1 MAMPGHLCRSYV
13 PTLDTPMKG
22 FIMST
27 ESADPKTSAA
37 SKTRFDAFSV
47 LGRFVVRAPWLMIAA
62 WIVVVGVLAVAF
74 PPLAKVVEGQTVQP
88 LPPKDMAAAEQ
99 MARDFGESAQNVL
112 IVVLTDNRG
121 LQPGDEDAHRKL
133 AAALRGDSID

>member
-1 MAMPGHLCRSYV
+1 MAMPCLFCRSYV

-27 ESADPKTSAA
+27 EPADPKTS
-37 SKTRFDAFSV
+37 TRIDLFSV

-88 LPPKDMAAAEQ
+88 PPPKDMAAAEQ

-133 AAALRGDSID
+133 AAALR